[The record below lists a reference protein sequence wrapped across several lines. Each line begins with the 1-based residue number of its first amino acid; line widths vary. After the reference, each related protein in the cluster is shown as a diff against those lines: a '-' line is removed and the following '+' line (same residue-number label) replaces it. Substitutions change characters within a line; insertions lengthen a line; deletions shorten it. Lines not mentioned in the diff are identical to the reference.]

1 MVVLPLQQVLPE
13 AAAILREEIAS
24 SHLSLEEEIDK
35 FHFEEEETQGAQ
47 VVHISDAEDEPDRHS
62 GVHTLI
68 LVITCPNS
76 TLEEEEDKMAL
87 NWGNK
92 GLRGLMAARKKGST
106 LKEAP
111 KSQVPPT
118 LPPPPPLPLTDLIL
132 HAIPN
137 LKKKRLVQELEEGEV
152 ALQKDTKQQK
162 VAKDPR
168 DKRSTFVDSREEQT
182 LAKVRLQRR
191 T

>member
-87 NWGNK
+87 NRRSK
-92 GLRGLMAARKKGST
+92 SLRDLMTARNKGST
-106 LKEAP
+106 LKEVL
-111 KSQVPPT
+111 KSQVSPT
-118 LPPPPPLPLTDLIL
+118 LPPPTLLLLTNLGL
-132 HAIPN
+132 HVVPN
-137 LKKKRLVQELEEGEV
+137 LKKKRPVQEIKEGEV
-152 ALQKDTKQQK
+152 A
-162 VAKDPR
+162 
-168 DKRSTFVDSREEQT
+168 S
-182 LAKVRLQRR
+182 
-191 T
+191 